1 LKIIGCGNA
10 FGGTNEDEEE
20 AGGSGG
26 SGDGVPAEKVL
37 DIQFNFN
44 LVEYPMSKADF
55 MTYIKGYLKKV
66 KEYLSENKSNRVE
79 PFMKGAQEFIKTVVS
94 KFEEYTL

>member
-20 AGGSGG
+20 AGGSG
-26 SGDGVPAEKVL
+26 GDGVPAEKVL

-66 KEYLSENKSNRVE
+66 KEYLTENKPNRVDG
-79 PFMKGAQEFIKTVVS
+79 FMKGAQEFIKTVVA